1 MVRAKGEVDF
11 RHFEPALAARTLQV
25 ASSPET
31 LGHLLFIESGK
42 VSREHATGNDDWQAP
57 CIAFLP
63 GFGPTKLL
71 VEAGSNASLIGLA
84 RTNIDESKSV
94 NGELLCSFLSAEPR
108 GIPVERR
115 HMARLA
121 PLLAGLA
128 REREEENGEGRV
140 AAEAYVTLILIETC
154 RLVLPDQGRPAEE
167 PGPANLLFRFRQLV
181 ERHFRSQRSIAAY
194 AGELGITT
202 DRLHDI
208 CRRTT
213 GRAPLQLVHERL
225 TREAALHL
233 ERSTRSIQ
241 EIAEALGFRDATY
254 FSHFFKRHAGLPPA
268 AYRRRARVAGDEQR
282 GTFTATY
289 ADWP

>member
-11 RHFEPALAARTLQV
+11 RRFESALAPRTLQV
-25 ASSPET
+25 ASAPET
-31 LGHLLFIESGK
+31 LGHLLFVESGK
-42 VSREHATGNDDWQAP
+42 VSREHVTGNHDWQAP

-63 GFGPTKLL
+63 GSGPTKLL
-71 VEAGSNASLIGLA
+71 VEAGSNASLIGFA
-84 RTNIDESKSV
+84 RADIDESKSV
-94 NGELLCSFLSAEPR
+94 NGELLCSLLSAEPR

-128 REREEENGEGRV
+128 REREEENGEAR
-140 AAEAYVTLILIETC
+140 AATEAYVTLILIETC
-154 RLVLPDQGRPAEE
+154 RLVLPDQGRTAEE
-167 PGPANLLFRFRQLV
+167 PGSTNLLFRFRQLV
-181 ERHFRSQRSIAAY
+181 ERHFRSQRSIATY

-208 CRRTT
+208 CRRAT

-225 TREAALHL
+225 TREAALNL

-241 EIAEALGFRDATY
+241 EIAETLGFRDATY
-254 FSHFFKRHAGLPPA
+254 FSHFFKRQTGLPPA
-268 AYRRRARVAGDEQR
+268 AYRRRTRIAGDEQR

>member
-1 MVRAKGEVDF
+1 MVREKGEVDF
-11 RHFEPALAARTLQV
+11 RHFEPTLAARTLQV
-25 ASSPET
+25 ASAPET
-31 LGHLLFIESGK
+31 LGHLLFVESGK
-42 VSREHATGNDDWQAP
+42 VSREHVAGNDAWQAP
-57 CIAFLP
+57 CLAFLP
-63 GFGPTKLL
+63 GSGPMKLV

-84 RTNIDESKSV
+84 RADIDESKSA
-94 NGELLCSFLSAEPR
+94 NGELLCSLLSAEPR

-128 REREEENGEGRV
+128 REREEENGEART
-140 AAEAYVTLILIETC
+140 AIEAYVTLILIETC
-154 RLVLPDQGRPAEE
+154 RLVLPDQGRTAEE
-167 PGPANLLFRFRQLV
+167 PGSTNLLFRFRQLV

-225 TREAALHL
+225 TREAALNL

-241 EIAEALGFRDATY
+241 EIADTLGFRDATY
-254 FSHFFKRHAGLPPA
+254 FSHFFKRQTGLPPA